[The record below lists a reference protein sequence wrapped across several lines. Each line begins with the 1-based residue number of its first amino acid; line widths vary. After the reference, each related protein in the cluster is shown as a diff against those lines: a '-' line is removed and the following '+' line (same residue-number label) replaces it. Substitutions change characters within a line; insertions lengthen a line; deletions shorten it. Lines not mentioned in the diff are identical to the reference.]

1 MAIAA
6 LNFRIVV
13 QDQEVENVSEGGIH
27 LVRDERL
34 EKERAAKAVVKSIGA
49 TAFKA
54 YRTIHEGKEV
64 DGQCP
69 IKVGD
74 VIHYNSHTGLKVTDE
89 EDGQVYR
96 IITDDDV
103 MALVYKRG

>member
-6 LNFRIVV
+6 VNFRIVV
-13 QDQEVENVSEGGIH
+13 QDEEVKETSEGGII
-27 LVRDERL
+27 LARDERL
-34 EKERAAKAVVKSIGA
+34 EKERAAKAKVVSIGP

-54 YRTIHEGKEV
+54 YRTIEEGKEV
-64 DGQCP
+64 NGHCP
-69 IKVGD
+69 LKAGD
-74 VIHYNSHTGLKVTDE
+74 VIHYSPHTGLKVVDE